1 MKFYDEE
8 FIELLEPLQ
17 KVVPEKEN
25 NRPVVVF
32 GSRVRYLDEMS
43 FSSSGASSENEDENV
58 EINATKEESL
68 KSSRAFDKDNQ
79 KILRE
84 TPKRGLS
91 CIYLPFKNKLSS
103 NNAFASIPTAVL
115 PPDIIERTDI
125 PINDVSTYLLDT
137 GMRIMLQPIVILLI
151 RSGRFAGGVFV
162 KEKCVEHRVCQR
174 YTIRR
179 GQGGKHVFRKNEFK

>member
-91 CIYLPFKNKLSS
+91 CIYLPFKNTL
-103 NNAFASIPTAVL
+103 
-115 PPDIIERTDI
+115 
-125 PINDVSTYLLDT
+125 
-137 GMRIMLQPIVILLI
+137 
-151 RSGRFAGGVFV
+151 
-162 KEKCVEHRVCQR
+162 
-174 YTIRR
+174 
-179 GQGGKHVFRKNEFK
+179 